1 MVVRGVSTVL
11 DAALFCL
18 LVTAAVATLAVPS
31 APPPE
36 RGTADGTA
44 RALATST
51 VTVDRGDRSVHGTP
65 AALLARAAV
74 RSATLDGTATE
85 PDGRFRRAVAD
96 AAHGVAR
103 HRSHGV
109 RVRAVWRPYRGTS
122 LRGVVT
128 AGPAPPADADVDATE
143 LVVAG
148 PVPELEKRALEAARR
163 DGYAGVAGV
172 LAAAVVR
179 ARFPPEAGRLALY
192 EQGSAGRTAARYRAF
207 AAAVG
212 VSVEEPL
219 AADNAT
225 RANGRLMAALAE
237 RIERDLR
244 EAFEK
249 PTAAARGLTAAR
261 VTVTVRTWS
270 P

>member
-36 RGTADGTA
+36 EGTADGTA

-51 VTVDRGDRSVHGTP
+51 VTVEHGDRTAHGTP
-65 AALLARAAV
+65 ATLLGRAAV
-74 RSATLDGTATE
+74 RSATLDGTATAAG
-85 PDGRFRRAVAD
+85 GRFRRAVAD
-96 AAHGVAR
+96 AAHRVAR

-109 RVRAVWRPYRGTS
+109 RLRAAWRPYPDAS

-128 AGPAPPADADVDATE
+128 AGPTPPPDADVDATQ
-143 LVVAG
+143 VVVPG
-148 PVPELEKRALEAARR
+148 PVPVVEERALEAASR
-163 DGYAGVAGV
+163 DGYAGVARV

-179 ARFPPEAGRLALY
+179 ARFPPEAARLALY
-192 EQGSAGRTAARYRAF
+192 GPGTADRTAARYQAF
-207 AAAVG
+207 AGAVG
-212 VSVEEPL
+212 VSVDEPL
-219 AADNAT
+219 GAANAT
-225 RANGRLMAALAE
+225 RANRRLAAALAA

-244 EAFEK
+244 GTFDD
-249 PTAAARGLTAAR
+249 PSAAARGLTAGR

-270 P
+270 A